1 MLHDLL
7 SSLSNLMLG
16 FTKVDLGEGAQGA
29 HPFPSPPPKMSSGF
43 LKQLVFLKK
52 FYVVY
57 WTGVEVKLACTQMLF
72 YFSFRPF

>member
-1 MLHDLL
+1 MH
-7 SSLSNLMLG
+7 
-16 FTKVDLGEGAQGA
+16 T
-29 HPFPSPPPKMSSGF
+29 PSPPPPKMSSGF